1 MFNLRSRT
9 TLAVVGFLAIVAF
22 QAYGLYAVRND
33 LETRM
38 GEIEN
43 NLQTVRSQGA
53 AEITGVAKELT
64 TVAEQTELAAKELE
78 EARRM
83 AASLKNEHAKT
94 TRQLQNELASNS
106 TAVTQ
111 LRQEAE
117 TKLANVHDEFA
128 QAQDETSTK
137 IGAVSGDVHIVK
149 TDLASTKN
157 DLAASRREIGD
168 VRDSLG
174 QQIARNSTELAE
186 LRRRGERDY
195 FEFDIRKAKNM
206 QRVGGLQMQLKA
218 TDTKRQKYDVV
229 LLVDDSKL
237 EKKGQLLNEPVQFLV
252 GRDRLRYEIVVNAV
266 DKDRIR
272 GYVSIPKDKVLSAEG
287 PAPR

>member
-1 MFNLRSRT
+1 MLNLRSRT

-64 TVAEQTELAAKELE
+64 SVAEQTELAAKELE
-78 EARRM
+78 EARRT
-83 AASLKNEHAKT
+83 AASLKNEHATT

-174 QQIARNSTELAE
+174 VQIARNSTELAE
-186 LRRRGERDY
+186 LRLRGERDY

-206 QRVGGLQMQLKA
+206 QKVGDLQMQLKG
-218 TDTKRQKYDVV
+218 TDIKRQKYDVV

-237 EKKGQLLNEPVQFLV
+237 EKKGQLVNEPVQFLV
-252 GRDRLRYEIVVNAV
+252 GPDRLRYEIVVNAV

-272 GYVSIPKDKVLSAEG
+272 GYVSIPKNKVLSAEG

>member
-9 TLAVVGFLAIVAF
+9 TLAVVGGLAIVAF

-43 NLQTVRSQGA
+43 HLQTVRSQGA

-64 TVAEQTELAAKELE
+64 SVAEQTDLAAKELE

-83 AASLKNEHAKT
+83 AASLKNEHATT

-111 LRQEAE
+111 LRQDAE

-174 QQIARNSTELAE
+174 VQIARNSSELAE
-186 LRRRGERDY
+186 LRLRGERDY
-195 FEFDIRKAKNM
+195 FEFDIRKAKNL
-206 QRVGGLQMQLKA
+206 QKVGDIQMQLKA
-218 TDTKRQKYDVV
+218 TDTKRQKYDVL

-237 EKKGQLLNEPVQFLV
+237 EKKGQLVNEPVQFLV
-252 GRDRLRYEIVVNAV
+252 GPDRLRYEIVVNAV

-287 PAPR
+287 PATR

>member
-64 TVAEQTELAAKELE
+64 SVAEQTELAAKELE

-174 QQIARNSTELAE
+174 VQIARNSTELAE
-186 LRRRGERDY
+186 LRLRGERDY

-206 QRVGGLQMQLKA
+206 QKVGDLQMQLKG

-237 EKKGQLLNEPVQFLV
+237 EKKGQLVNEPVQFLV
-252 GRDRLRYEIVVNAV
+252 GPDRLRYEIVVNAV

-272 GYVSIPKDKVLSAEG
+272 GYVSIPKNKVLSAEG

>member
-1 MFNLRSRT
+1 MLNLRSRT

-64 TVAEQTELAAKELE
+64 SVAEQTELAAKELE

-174 QQIARNSTELAE
+174 VQIARNSTELAE
-186 LRRRGERDY
+186 LRLRGERDY
-195 FEFDIRKAKNM
+195 FEFDIRKAKNL
-206 QRVGGLQMQLKA
+206 QKVGDIQMQLKA

-237 EKKGQLLNEPVQFLV
+237 EKKGQLVNEPVQFLV
-252 GRDRLRYEIVVNAV
+252 GPDRLRYEIVVNAV